1 MDKEEVG
8 RRIKYFREKKNW
20 KQNEL
25 ANRAG
30 VSPTYIYQ
38 LERGLKSVTV
48 EYLGYICN
56 ALGISLEEFFRSGSP
71 NEKTAVDAL
80 NDKQRDL
87 LNNFL
92 ESLS

>member
-25 ANRAG
+25 ANKAG

-56 ALGISLEEFFRSGSP
+56 ALGISLKEFFRSDSAETETP
-71 NEKTAVDAL
+71 LDAL
-80 NDKQRDL
+80 TDDQRKL
-87 LNNFL
+87 LNAFL
-92 ESLS
+92 NSL

>member
-1 MDKEEVG
+1 MIGINYDYSAKERMCRMDKEEVG

-25 ANRAG
+25 ANKAG

-48 EYLGYICN
+48 EYLG
-56 ALGISLEEFFRSGSP
+56 
-71 NEKTAVDAL
+71 
-80 NDKQRDL
+80 
-87 LNNFL
+87 
-92 ESLS
+92 

>member
-25 ANRAG
+25 ANKAG

-56 ALGISLEEFFRSGSP
+56 ALGISLEEFFRSDSAETETP
-71 NEKTAVDAL
+71 LDAL
-80 NDKQRDL
+80 TDDQRKL
-87 LNNFL
+87 LNAFL
-92 ESLS
+92 NSL